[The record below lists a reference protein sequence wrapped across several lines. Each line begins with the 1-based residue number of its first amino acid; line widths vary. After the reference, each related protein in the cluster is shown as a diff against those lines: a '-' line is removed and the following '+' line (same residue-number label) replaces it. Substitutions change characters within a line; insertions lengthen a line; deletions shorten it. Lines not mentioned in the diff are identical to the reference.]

1 MSSPSERAAALATTT
16 TTRAVRQL
24 RRGSG
29 RTSTTLRARDTSGS
43 TAAARCAGWSNSP
56 PNSGGPKLGADE
68 VSLQALQV
76 DPQGV
81 QNFFASR
88 ARAPSPLDLQV
99 TFDTVSVQ
107 LERLITSHREMMAS
121 LQTVQAEQ
129 AVLKRESG
137 EPAVRGW
144 MSDGA

>member
-1 MSSPSERAAALATTT
+1 MSQFGGALGCGGGAIGAGFSAAQSE
-16 TTRAVRQL
+16 VP
-24 RRGSG
+24 
-29 RTSTTLRARDTSGS
+29 
-43 TAAARCAGWSNSP
+43 AGDDDADYRP
-56 PNSGGPKLGADE
+56 PPVEVGADE

-88 ARAPSPLDLQV
+88 ARAPLDLQV

-129 AVLKRESG
+129 AVLKREMES
-137 EPAVRGW
+137 RR
-144 MSDGA
+144 

>member
-1 MSSPSERAAALATTT
+1 MQQRSAFTLAAKNGSER
-16 TTRAVRQL
+16 
-24 RRGSG
+24 
-29 RTSTTLRARDTSGS
+29 
-43 TAAARCAGWSNSP
+43 P
-56 PNSGGPKLGADE
+56 PPVEVGADE

-88 ARAPSPLDLQV
+88 ARAPLDLQV

-129 AVLKRESG
+129 AVLKREMES
-137 EPAVRGW
+137 RR
-144 MSDGA
+144 

>member
-1 MSSPSERAAALATTT
+1 MP
-16 TTRAVRQL
+16 
-24 RRGSG
+24 
-29 RTSTTLRARDTSGS
+29 
-43 TAAARCAGWSNSP
+43 AGDDDDGDRP
-56 PNSGGPKLGADE
+56 PPVQVGADE

-81 QNFFASR
+81 QNFCASR
-88 ARAPSPLDLQV
+88 ARAPLDLQV

-129 AVLKRESG
+129 AVLKREMES
-137 EPAVRGW
+137 RR
-144 MSDGA
+144 

>member
-1 MSSPSERAAALATTT
+1 MAPSARIAPSEGEKSGN
-16 TTRAVRQL
+16 VS
-24 RRGSG
+24 RGSTVS
-29 RTSTTLRARDTSGS
+29 RSDEDAKTSHNVSFPQSLGPSEVQSLRPSE
-43 TAAARCAGWSNSP
+43 P
-56 PNSGGPKLGADE
+56 PPVEVGADE

-88 ARAPSPLDLQV
+88 ARAPLDLQV

-129 AVLKRESG
+129 AVLKREMES
-137 EPAVRGW
+137 RR
-144 MSDGA
+144 

>member
-1 MSSPSERAAALATTT
+1 MHLSLRRLRLQQLPHEVAEGLRV
-16 TTRAVRQL
+16 RGVHGKVGEAVREL
-24 RRGSG
+24 SLGP
-29 RTSTTLRARDTSGS
+29 AR
-43 TAAARCAGWSNSP
+43 
-56 PNSGGPKLGADE
+56 E
-68 VSLQALQV
+68 ALQV

-88 ARAPSPLDLQV
+88 ARAPLDLQV

-129 AVLKRESG
+129 AVLKREMES
-137 EPAVRGW
+137 RR
-144 MSDGA
+144 